1 MGMIE
6 SLVAKKDGV
15 AEEAVI
21 RTTAPDLY
29 RVGSGNGVER
39 EQAETVVVSESQ
51 EQI

>member
-6 SLVAKKDGV
+6 SLSREKDGL
-15 AEEAVI
+15 ADEAVI

-39 EQAETVVVSESQ
+39 EQAETVVVSGSQ